1 MLRTFALTLTS
12 TLVLGA
18 SPVLAGDPDL
28 ISAEDAKE
36 LVGKAVFIWS
46 DTEKSFGDEHI
57 PGSVVAYSHDLS
69 YLDHVR
75 KCNGLPMCEDY
86 AAKFFGGLGIDE
98 GTDVVVYDK
107 GAGANASG
115 TWFILKLYGHDKV
128 RILDGGIATWKA
140 RGFPVESGAPAK
152 PKPKKFVPQVRWDM
166 IATLDEVKAA
176 SEGKDG
182 YLLLDSRH
190 TLDEYTGR
198 SLKEGMKAPGE
209 HVTVARGG
217 HIPGAI
223 FSPWTKYAG
232 NQRNKA
238 DKPTFQTPARLER
251 QLKRLKRKGYSTDS
265 TVITYC
271 HVGLGRGSFQYMAL
285 KRAGHDDVKVY
296 MGSWSEWG
304 STPELPVEE

>member
-1 MLRTFALTLTS
+1 MLRTFTLASILFLT
-12 TLVLGA
+12 A
-18 SPVLAGDPDL
+18 SPAFAADSDL
-28 ISAEDAKE
+28 ISVDEAKD

-46 DTEKSFGDEHI
+46 DSEKSFGEEHI

-69 YLDHVR
+69 FLDHVR
-75 KCNGLPMCEDY
+75 KCKGLPMCEDY
-86 AAKFFGGLGIDE
+86 AAKLFGNMGIDADTE
-98 GTDVVVYDK
+98 VVVYDK

-115 TWFILKLYGHDKV
+115 TWFVLKLYGHDKV
-128 RILDGGIATWKA
+128 RILDGGLATWKA
-140 RGFPVESGAPAK
+140 HDLPVESGAPAK
-152 PKPKKFVPQVRWDM
+152 PTPKKFVPKVRWNM
-166 IATLDEVKAA
+166 IASLEEVKAA

-182 YLLLDSRH
+182 YLILDSRH

-198 SLKEGMKAPGE
+198 SLKEAMKAPGE
-209 HVTVARGG
+209 HVTVSRGG
-217 HIPGAI
+217 HIPGAV

-238 DKPTFQTPARLER
+238 DKPTFQPEKRLAKQLSRLE
-251 QLKRLKRKGYSTDS
+251 KKGYSEDA

-285 KRAGHDDVKVY
+285 KRAGHDNVKVY

-304 STPELPVEE
+304 NTPDLPVEE